1 MHKLNLSSNGQELL
15 QCVVKTNGQIKNVL
29 NITTLFGNMIKN
41 LDTSKSDLKYYQVPE
56 LDIIP
61 VDVEKI

>member
-1 MHKLNLSSNGQELL
+1 
-15 QCVVKTNGQIKNVL
+15 VKTNGQIKHVL

-41 LDTSKSDLKYYQVPE
+41 LDISKSDLKYYRVPE
-56 LDIIP
+56 LEVIP

>member
-1 MHKLNLSSNGQELL
+1 M
-15 QCVVKTNGQIKNVL
+15 KTNGQIKNDL

-41 LDTSKSDLKYYQVPE
+41 LDATKSDLKYYRVPE
-56 LDIIP
+56 LDVIP